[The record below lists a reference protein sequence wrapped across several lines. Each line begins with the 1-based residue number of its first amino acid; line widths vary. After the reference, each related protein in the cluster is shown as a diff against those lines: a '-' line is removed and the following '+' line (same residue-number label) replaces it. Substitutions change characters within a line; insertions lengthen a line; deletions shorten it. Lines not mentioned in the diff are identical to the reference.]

1 MYVVRFF
8 FFFFLSSLAG
18 WEAELFVV
26 MLVWSAD
33 RVCVSEFWVSVDKKG
48 LERREAELEGEEGG
62 EPGERGT
69 QGWRSVRN
77 GGLA

>member
-1 MYVVRFF
+1 MKLD
-8 FFFFLSSLAG
+8 FFFLSSLAG

-48 LERREAELEGEEGG
+48 LERKEAELEGEQGG
-62 EPGERGT
+62 ERGERGT
-69 QGWRSVRN
+69 QGWGSVRN